1 MPPPPTPKPIVRPP
15 APALDGTGLIAL
27 DSWLGPYADAL
38 RARYSRYTTLRDKL
52 IRTDGSLVNFA
63 SGHLKFGLNPGV
75 ENGKSGVWCREW
87 APGAHAV
94 SLIGDF
100 NQWNAG
106 ATPLTRDDFGVWSA
120 FIPDNRA
127 GGGIQ
132 HAQRVKLRIRSALG
146 EQDRIP
152 AYIRR
157 VSFEKDGSNA
167 AGQYWNPPHAYQF
180 KHSKPKAH
188 GSAGA
193 GLRIYESHVGM
204 AAEEERVGTFDEFR
218 TKMLPRIAKAGY
230 NAVQLMAIQEHPY
243 YGSFGYHVS
252 NFFAVSSRFGTP
264 EEFKALVDD
273 AHALGLRV
281 LLDIVH
287 SHSVKNTVEGLNLLD
302 GTDYQYFHAGPKG
315 MHPAWDS
322 MLFDYSKW
330 EVLRFLLSNV
340 RFWLEEYN
348 LDGFRFDGVTSMFY
362 HHHGLG
368 HGFSSYDDYFGP
380 AVDDDAVTYLQLANQ
395 LAYAVRPG
403 VVNVAE
409 DVSGMAGLAR
419 PVDEGGVGFDYRLAM
434 GIPDFWIKLL
444 KERRDEDWNMNELVH
459 TLMNRR
465 VGERHVGYAESHDQA
480 LVGDKTLAFW
490 LMDAEM
496 YWNMN
501 KGSRS
506 LVIDRG
512 IALHK
517 LMRLVTFALGG
528 EGYLN
533 FMGNEFGHPEWID
546 FPREGNGYSYK
557 YARRQWSLA
566 DNAAL
571 RYSDLLAFDRAM
583 MSLDE
588 RFGVLA
594 DCGIDKLDIDDSRK
608 CIMVARGSLVF
619 LLNFHP
625 TQSYTDLRVGVPRA
639 ENYQIILDTDAK
651 ELGGHGLVLPKHVYP
666 LQRTPQCGKLQ
677 SLQVYLP
684 SRTAQVLAPASIATS

>member
-1 MPPPPTPKPIVRPP
+1 
-15 APALDGTGLIAL
+15 LIAL
-27 DSWLGPYADAL
+27 DAWLAPYADAL
-38 RARYSRYTTLRDKL
+38 RARYGRYTALRDKL
-52 IRTDGSLVNFA
+52 VKAEGSLMNFA
-63 SGHLKFGLNPGV
+63 SGHTRLGLVPGS
-75 ENGKSGVWCREW
+75 NDGKSGVWCREW
-87 APGAHAV
+87 APGATGV

-100 NQWNAG
+100 NGWDAS
-106 ATPLTRDDFGVWSA
+106 ATPLQRDAFGVWSA
-120 FIPDNRA
+120 FVSDDRTA
-127 GGGIQ
+127 QGGGGGLQ
-132 HAQRVKLRIRSALG
+132 HAQRVKLRITSALG
-146 EQDRIP
+146 AQDRIP
-152 AYIRR
+152 AYVRR
-157 VSFEKDGSNA
+157 VTFEKDGSNA
-167 AGQYWNPPHAYQF
+167 AGQYWNPPTPYVF
-180 KHSKPKAH
+180 KHPSPKMRADV
-188 GSAGA
+188 GA
-193 GLRIYESHVGM
+193 GLRIYEAHVGM

-218 TKMLPRIAKAGY
+218 TKTLPRIAKLGY

-264 EEFKALVDD
+264 EDFKALVDD

-281 LLDIVH
+281 LLDLVH

-302 GTDYQYFHAGPKG
+302 GTDYQYFHAGGKG
-315 MHPAWDS
+315 QHPAWDS

-348 LDGFRFDGVTSMFY
+348 LDGFRFDGVTSMLY

-403 VVNVAE
+403 VITIAE

-419 PVDEGGVGFDYRLAM
+419 PVDEGGIGFDYRLAM
-434 GIPDFWIKLL
+434 GIPDFWIKSL
-444 KERRDEDWNMNELVH
+444 KEKRDEDWNMNEVVH
-459 TLMNRR
+459 TLINRR
-465 VGERHVGYAESHDQA
+465 FAEKHVGYAESHDQA

-496 YWNMN
+496 YWHMN

-512 IALHK
+512 TALHK
-517 LMRLVTFALGG
+517 MLRLVTFALGG

-546 FPREGNGYSYK
+546 FPRAGNGFSYK

-566 DNAAL
+566 DNDAL
-571 RYSDLLAFDRAM
+571 RYRDLQAFDRAM
-583 MSLDE
+583 MMLDE
-588 RFGVLA
+588 RFGILA
-594 DCGIDKLDIDDSRK
+594 DSGIDKLDIDDSRK
-608 CIMVARGSLVF
+608 CIMVARGPLVF

-625 TQSYTDLRVGVPRA
+625 TQSFTDLRVGVPRG
-639 ENYQIILDTDAK
+639 EDYRIILDTDAK
-651 ELGGHGLVLPKHVYP
+651 ELGGFGLVKPGNVYP
-666 LQRTPQCGKLQ
+666 LQRVPQCGKLQ

-684 SRTAQVLAPASIATS
+684 SRTAQVLAPASLA